1 MKKIILSAFVF
12 IALSACKKQSETTE
26 NTNSTNNTT
35 QEVAEKRIPMVSVA
49 QTQELLDKKNDTLYI
64 TNFFATWCGPCV
76 REIPHFKKKV
86 EELKNQPV
94 KITFISLDQKEA
106 WNSVLPNFTKE
117 QGITNQTVLLDGT
130 LLDQHFFATN
140 FKQWD
145 GNSIPFTFMRKGDQI
160 DETNGMISE
169 EQLNEKIEKFLK

>member
-1 MKKIILSAFVF
+1 MKKIILSAFVL
-12 IALSACKKQSETTE
+12 IAVSACKKQNETTE
-26 NTNSTNNTT
+26 NSENTAKT
-35 QEVAEKRIPMVSVA
+35 EEIVTKRIPMVSVA

-76 REIPHFKKKV
+76 REIPHFKKKI

-94 KITFISLDQKEA
+94 KITFISLDQKDA

-117 QGITNQTVLLDGT
+117 QGITDQTILLDGT
-130 LLDQHFFATN
+130 LLDQNFFATN

-160 DETNGMISE
+160 DETSGMITE
-169 EQLNEKIEKFLK
+169 EQLNEKIEKLLK